1 MADLKVIKQVASL
14 SPPDIIEFVLTFL
27 QFCKQTH
34 VTSIGLCACY
44 SEDEK
49 DWVYVDHLST
59 DPADQDNFEHA
70 ALELR
75 HSIIDALDD
84 WQIDLYEDE

>member
-1 MADLKVIKQVASL
+1 MAELKVIKPIASM
-14 SPPDIIEFVLTFL
+14 SPSDIIKFVLDFL
-27 QFCKQTH
+27 QFCKQTQ
-34 VTSIGLCACY
+34 VTSIGVCACY